1 MATFSLE
8 NFGCRATE
16 ADAAAMRRA
25 LRSAGWTML
34 EQHASADVVVLN
46 TCTVTSAADSQ
57 ARDAVRKIHRAN
69 PAARILVTGCYAQ
82 RAPEDLA
89 QLPGVSWVVGNSH
102 QTEIPRLLR
111 ELAAP
116 GAGVPFAARSVANS
130 SSESAEPAPA
140 RDFVPLATLDT
151 EPMSLARGPAK
162 ILTGD
167 IFAQTSM
174 QVSPLEGIPAD
185 RTRPILKIQDGCNN
199 RCSYCVI
206 PFVRGRSRS
215 LPPEEVLQETR
226 NLIDAGAK
234 EIVLSGIN
242 LGSYGRDLAPRVEL
256 ADLVRR
262 ILNETALEQLRF
274 SSIEPQDVTEDFV
287 ALVAAS
293 PRIAPHFHVPLQSG
307 SDRILRAMHRWYRAA
322 HYAERIHLI
331 RRALPDAAIGADV
344 IAGFPGETDEDFAAT
359 FDFIARLPF
368 TYLHVFSFSARP
380 GTKAADL
387 GAPVSLAVTRDR
399 ARALRAL
406 GQQKAAAFR
415 ELQAGTKCARAHA
428 GARRRHL
435 DRSFDRE
442 LSESASGRP
451 PPRECLVRSAHQ
463 LRAGSSG
470 ARRSAQFS
478 KITSA
483 SARFPLCVIV
493 SEMFFTPS
501 RAANSPATPCSRS
514 EGLPL
519 GSRITSIS
527 RQRMPDRQP
536 VPSAFI
542 AASFAANR
550 PA

>member
-34 EQHASADVVVLN
+34 ERHASADVVVLN
-46 TCTVTSAADSQ
+46 TCTVTAAADSQ

-111 ELAAP
+111 ELFAPDGDAASAV
-116 GAGVPFAARSVANS
+116 GSVADFS
-130 SSESAEPAPA
+130 RASMGAAPA

-174 QVSPLEGIPAD
+174 QVSPLEGIPVD

-215 LPPEEVLQETR
+215 LPPDEVLQETR
-226 NLIDAGAK
+226 KLVTAGAK

-242 LGSYGRDLAPRVEL
+242 LGSWGRDLLPRVDF
-256 ADLVRR
+256 AHLVRR
-262 ILNETALEQLRF
+262 ILHETALEQLRF

-287 ALVAAS
+287 GLVAAS

-322 HYAERIHLI
+322 HYAERIQLI
-331 RRALPDAAIGADV
+331 RSALPEAAIGADV
-344 IAGFPGETDEDFAAT
+344 IAGFPGETHEDFAAT

-368 TYLHVFSFSARP
+368 TYLHVFSFSERP

-406 GQQKAAAFR
+406 GQQQAAAFR
-415 ELQAGTKCARAHA
+415 ELQAGRNVRALTLARGGDAWTEA
-428 GARRRHL
+428 LTGNYLKVRVEGRWPANIWCEARM
-435 DRSFDRE
+435 S
-442 LSESASGRP
+442 
-451 PPRECLVRSAHQ
+451 
-463 LRAGSSG
+463 
-470 ARRSAQFS
+470 SAQEVAEREEVLS
-478 KITSA
+478 
-483 SARFPLCVIV
+483 
-493 SEMFFTPS
+493 S
-501 RAANSPATPCSRS
+501 RR
-514 EGLPL
+514 
-519 GSRITSIS
+519 
-527 RQRMPDRQP
+527 
-536 VPSAFI
+536 
-542 AASFAANR
+542 
-550 PA
+550 

>member
-34 EQHASADVVVLN
+34 GQHASAEVVVLN
-46 TCTVTSAADSQ
+46 TCTVTAAADSQ
-57 ARDAVRKIHRAN
+57 ARDAVRKIRRAN

-89 QLPGVSWVVGNSH
+89 QLPGVSWVVGNSL
-102 QTEIPRLLR
+102 QTEIPDLLR
-111 ELAAP
+111 GLLAPNQSAAHAAAS
-116 GAGVPFAARSVANS
+116 GANP
-130 SSESAEPAPA
+130 SSESFDDAPA
-140 RDFVPLATLDT
+140 RDFVPLAVLDT

-167 IFAQTSM
+167 IFEQTSM
-174 QVSPLEGIPAD
+174 QVSPLEGIPAE

-215 LPPEEVLQETR
+215 LPPDEVLQETR
-226 NLIDAGAK
+226 KLVAAGAK

-242 LGSYGRDLAPRVEL
+242 LGSYGRDLTPRVEL

-262 ILNETALEQLRF
+262 ILNQTLLEQLRF

-287 ALVAAS
+287 ALVAVS

-322 HYAERIHLI
+322 HYAERIQLV
-331 RRALPDAAIGADV
+331 RNALPHAAIGADV
-344 IAGFPGETDEDFAAT
+344 IAGFPGETNEDFAAT

-406 GQQKAAAFR
+406 GQQKSAAFR
-415 ELQAGTKCARAHA
+415 ELQAGRNVRALTLARGGDTWTEALTGNYLKVLVEGSRPA
-428 GARRRHL
+428 NQWCEAR
-435 DRSFDRE
+435 
-442 LSESASGRP
+442 
-451 PPRECLVRSAHQ
+451 
-463 LRAGSSG
+463 
-470 ARRSAQFS
+470 
-478 KITSA
+478 IN
-483 SARFPLCVIV
+483 SARETTERYEVV
-493 SEMFFTPS
+493 SS
-501 RAANSPATPCSRS
+501 RK
-514 EGLPL
+514 
-519 GSRITSIS
+519 
-527 RQRMPDRQP
+527 
-536 VPSAFI
+536 
-542 AASFAANR
+542 
-550 PA
+550 

>member
-25 LRSAGWTML
+25 LRSAGWSMVD
-34 EQHASADVVVLN
+34 QHASADVVVLN

-69 PAARILVTGCYAQ
+69 PAARILVSGCYAQ

-111 ELAAP
+111 ELFAP
-116 GAGVPFAARSVANS
+116 GAKTTSAVNSVPNFPQESLHSAA
-130 SSESAEPAPA
+130 AP
-140 RDFVPLATLDT
+140 DFVPLASLDT

-167 IFAQTSM
+167 IFAQTTM
-174 QVSPLEGIPAD
+174 QASPLEGIPAD
-185 RTRPILKIQDGCNN
+185 RTRPILKIQDGCSN

-215 LPPEEVLQETR
+215 LPPNEVLEETR
-226 NLIDAGAK
+226 QLVAAGAK

-256 ADLVRR
+256 ADLVRH
-262 ILNETALEQLRF
+262 ILDHTTLERLRF

-322 HYAERIHLI
+322 HYAERIQLI
-331 RRALPDAAIGADV
+331 RTALPDAAIGADV

-387 GAPVSLAVTRDR
+387 GSPVTASVTRDR

-415 ELQAGTKCARAHA
+415 ELQAGRNVHALTLARGSHTWTEALT
-428 GARRRHL
+428 GNYLKVRV
-435 DRSFDRE
+435 E
-442 LSESASGRP
+442 GR
-451 PPRECLVRSAHQ
+451 
-463 LRAGSSG
+463 
-470 ARRSAQFS
+470 
-478 KITSA
+478 
-483 SARFPLCVIV
+483 
-493 SEMFFTPS
+493 
-501 RAANSPATPCSRS
+501 
-514 EGLPL
+514 
-519 GSRITSIS
+519 
-527 RQRMPDRQP
+527 
-536 VPSAFI
+536 
-542 AASFAANR
+542 R
-550 PA
+550 PANVWCEVRIDCTQGDTEREEVLSSQR

>member
-16 ADAAAMRRA
+16 ADAATMRRA

-34 EQHASADVVVLN
+34 DQHAASDVVVLN

-57 ARDAVRKIHRAN
+57 ARDVVRKIHRAN

-82 RAPEDLA
+82 RAPEDIA

-111 ELAAP
+111 EL
-116 GAGVPFAARSVANS
+116 F
-130 SSESAEPAPA
+130 APA
-140 RDFVPLATLDT
+140 AGMSSIVGSGANFSGESLDMTTGRDFVPLAILNS

-167 IFAQTSM
+167 IFAQTTM
-174 QVSPLEGIPAD
+174 QVSSLEESAGVPAD

-206 PFVRGRSRS
+206 PLVRGRSRS
-215 LPPEEVLQETR
+215 LSPGEVLAETR
-226 NLIDAGAK
+226 KLVAAGAK

-242 LGSYGRDLAPRVEL
+242 LGSYGRDLTPRVEL

-262 ILNETALEQLRF
+262 ILDQTALEQLRF

-322 HYAERIHLI
+322 HYAEHIQLI
-331 RRALPDAAIGADV
+331 RSALPDAAIGADV
-344 IAGFPGETDEDFAAT
+344 IAGFPGETDEDFNST
-359 FDFIARLPF
+359 FDVIARLPF

-387 GAPVSLAVTRDR
+387 GALVSPTVTRDR

-415 ELQAGTKCARAHA
+415 ELHA
-428 GARRRHL
+428 GR
-435 DRSFDRE
+435 
-442 LSESASGRP
+442 G
-451 PPRECLVRSAHQ
+451 
-463 LRAGSSG
+463 LRALTL
-470 ARRSAQFS
+470 ARGGDTWTEALTGNYLKVRVEGRRPANVWCEARVSSAQATAEREAVLS
-478 KITSA
+478 
-483 SARFPLCVIV
+483 
-493 SEMFFTPS
+493 S
-501 RAANSPATPCSRS
+501 RR
-514 EGLPL
+514 
-519 GSRITSIS
+519 
-527 RQRMPDRQP
+527 
-536 VPSAFI
+536 
-542 AASFAANR
+542 
-550 PA
+550 